1 MEKSQYDLCLRLLGR
16 LARQGILNNVIL
28 IGSWCLLFYKEYFTG
43 VYFPPSIRTRDI
55 DFLVTLPSKIKNKV
69 NLSDLLKD
77 LGFVPEFVGP
87 KGYLRLTHPE
97 LIVEFLVPER
107 GRGSDKP
114 YPLPQLSLNAQPLR
128 YLDFLAQNV
137 IEISVAGL
145 RVKLPHPVAFAL
157 HKLIISGRRAKQE
170 KADKD
175 RDQALALLHFVIK
188 HDKPAKIKAIFGSMP
203 KKWQKKINEVLT
215 KLDEEDILAVLS

>member
-1 MEKSQYDLCLRLLGR
+1 MEKSQYNLCLSLLDR
-16 LARQGILNNVIL
+16 LAKQGILHNVIL

-55 DFLVTLPSKIKNKV
+55 DFLVPLPSKIKNKV
-69 NLSDLLKD
+69 NVSDLLKD
-77 LGFVPEFVGP
+77 LGFVTEFVGS
-87 KGYLRLTHPE
+87 KGYIRLVHPE

-114 YPLPQLSLNAQPLR
+114 YPLPQISLNAQPLR

-137 IEISVAGL
+137 IEINVNGL

-157 HKLIISGRRAKQE
+157 HKLIVLGRRKKQE

-175 RDQALALLHFVIK
+175 RDQALSLLHFVIK
-188 HDKPAKIKAIFGSMP
+188 HDKPAKIKAVFNSMP
-203 KKWQKKINEVLT
+203 RRWQKNIKDVLIKLGEEEV
-215 KLDEEDILAVLS
+215 LAVLS